1 MSRSHASLWRS
12 CLGLGSLALAAV
24 AGCSVAQSAG
34 TTSPPAAVVLPA
46 DARAL
51 AYGATAEQVLQ
62 NPDLAPKIRGLFGP
76 DWGGASSGSLRLQ
89 PGAETYFEQ
98 GGPIRMLRIGG
109 TDYIALSSC
118 VPGDCSRRNALLL
131 IEEGGSRLFARLDEG
146 GIVHYYS
153 YGEGVTRETAAL
165 VTESGF
171 QALYPHGRPSYAK
184 LGADGENLPGHFC
197 STRPCRIASS

>member
-1 MSRSHASLWRS
+1 
-12 CLGLGSLALAAV
+12 
-24 AGCSVAQSAG
+24 
-34 TTSPPAAVVLPA
+34 LPA

-51 AYGATAEQVLQ
+51 AYGATVEQVLQ
-62 NPDLAPKIRGLFGP
+62 NPVLAPKIRGLFGP
-76 DWGGASSGSLRLQ
+76 DWGGASSGNLRLQ
-89 PGAETYFEQ
+89 PGAGAETYFEQ
-98 GGPIRMLRIGG
+98 GGPIRMLRIER
-109 TDYIALSSC
+109 TNYIAVSSC

-171 QALYPHGRPSYAK
+171 QALYRLGRPSYAK
-184 LGADGENLPGHFC
+184 LGWTE
-197 STRPCRIASS
+197 RIYRGISPSAGPAA